1 MVMTTI
7 SLPEDHIIDM
17 AQQSLKRPEDF
28 GYWGNVELFHTWG
41 WAGID
46 YNRDSGVLDRANYQ
60 AFHRDIVSQYEDH
73 FTSERMNH
81 WAVGWVERTLVKV
94 LHNDV
99 DGVIYTNITQAFC
112 ETLSALESL
121 QEYPVL
127 DDALYSDMEWEEN
140 MRVIEEVAPEMINH
154 DIEGWSEKLLSA
166 LYDNDVEM
174 IPDADCYASEDDM
187 MAAAY
192 DCGLCDKQYEE
203 EWLEYCFD
211 NNLTKPAIFQPKQTI
226 GQLGMRI

>member
-1 MVMTTI
+1 MSTM
-7 SLPEDHIIDM
+7 SLPEDHIVDM
-17 AQQSLKRPEDF
+17 ASLSLTRPDDF
-28 GYWGNVELFHTWG
+28 GYWGNADLFHTWG

-46 YNRDSGVLDRANYQ
+46 YNRDSGVLDKANYQ
-60 AFHRDIVSQYEDH
+60 AFHRDIVPLYEDH

-99 DGVIYTNITQAFC
+99 DGIISTNITEAFC
-112 ETLSALESL
+112 ETLSVLESL
-121 QEYPVL
+121 SDYPVL

-140 MRVIEEVAPEMINH
+140 IRVVEDCAPEMIDR
-154 DIEGWSEKLLSA
+154 DIEGWSEKLLST
-166 LYDNDVEM
+166 LLDNDVEM
-174 IPDADCYASEDDM
+174 IPDADCYPSEEEM
-187 MAAAY
+187 IAAAY
-192 DCGLCDKQYEE
+192 DCGLCGKHHEE
-203 EWLEYCFD
+203 EWLEYCFN

>member
-1 MVMTTI
+1 MSTM
-7 SLPEDHIIDM
+7 SLPEDHIVDM
-17 AQQSLKRPEDF
+17 ASLSLTRPDDF
-28 GYWGNVELFHTWG
+28 GYWGNADLFHTWG

-46 YNRDSGVLDRANYQ
+46 YNRDSGVLDKANYQ
-60 AFHRDIVSQYEDH
+60 AFHRDIVPLYEDH

-99 DGVIYTNITQAFC
+99 DGIISTNITEAFC
-112 ETLSALESL
+112 ETLSVLESL
-121 QEYPVL
+121 SDYPVL

-140 MRVIEEVAPEMINH
+140 IRVVEDCAPEMIDR
-154 DIEGWSEKLLSA
+154 DIEGWSEKLFSA
-166 LYDNDVEM
+166 LLDNDVEM
-174 IPDADCYASEDDM
+174 CPDADCYPSEEEM
-187 MAAAY
+187 IAAAY
-192 DCGLCDKQYEE
+192 DCGLCGKHHEE
-203 EWLEYCFD
+203 EWLEYCFN

>member
-1 MVMTTI
+1 MTMT
-7 SLPEDHIIDM
+7 SLPEEYIVEM
-17 AQQSLKRPEDF
+17 AQKSLTKPDDF
-28 GYWGNVELFHTWG
+28 GYWGEVELFNTCG

-46 YNRDSGVLDRANYQ
+46 YNRDSGVLDKANYQ
-60 AFHRDIVSQYEDH
+60 AFHRDIVPLYEDD

-99 DGVIYTNITQAFC
+99 DGIISTNISEAFC
-112 ETLSALESL
+112 ETLSALDNL
-121 QEYPVL
+121 KDYPVL
-127 DDALYSDMEWEEN
+127 DDELYSEMEWQEN
-140 MRVIEEVAPEMINH
+140 LAMIENFAPKMIDR

-166 LYDNDVEM
+166 LLDNDVEM
-174 IPDADCYASEDDM
+174 VPDADCYASEEDM
-187 MAAAY
+187 ITAAY
-192 DCGLCDKQYEE
+192 DCGLCGKQYEE